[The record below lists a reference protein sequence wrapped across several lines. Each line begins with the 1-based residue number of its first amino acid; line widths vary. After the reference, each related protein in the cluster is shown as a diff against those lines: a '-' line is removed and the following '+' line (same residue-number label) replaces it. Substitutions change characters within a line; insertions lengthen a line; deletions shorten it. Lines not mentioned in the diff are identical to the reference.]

1 MNDFNTSIGRS
12 RTMDAS
18 VDAGLRTFMLG
29 VYTKLTLGIGLA
41 GVLAFIAGTV
51 PVVTNLI
58 FGTPLYYV
66 VMFAPPALIFGSMFF
81 MKNPSPTGSAILY
94 WAIVATV
101 GLGLGVYFALAQANM
116 SITTAGGISQS
127 FNYMTI
133 AKAFFITASAFAALS
148 LWGYTTKRD
157 LSAIGSFAIMAIWA
171 LFAVSI
177 VYMILPAIG
186 LIEHSGGMEWMISG
200 GFALLSA
207 VLVAWQTQELKE
219 GYYAFAADQ
228 RGMAVMTN
236 WGALNFYI
244 SFINS
249 ERNIVT
255 HPSKRSSCPTATGRL
270 AATRR

>member
-1 MNDFNTSIGRS
+1 MNDFNTSIARGRS
-12 RTMDAS
+12 MDAS

-29 VYTKLTLGIGLA
+29 VYSKLTIGIAIA
-41 GVLAFIAGTV
+41 GVLAFVAGTV
-51 PVVTNLI
+51 PVVRDLV

-66 VMFAPPALIFGSMFF
+66 VMFAPPALIIGSMFF

-101 GLGLGVYFALAQANM
+101 GLGLGVYFALAQSSM

-157 LSAIGSFAIMAIWA
+157 LSAIGSFAIMGIWA
-171 LFAVSI
+171 LFAVAVI
-177 VYMILPAIG
+177 YMILPAIG
-186 LIEHSGGMEWMISG
+186 LIEHSGPMEWLISG

-207 VLVAWQTQELKE
+207 ILVAWQTQELKE
-219 GYYAFAADQ
+219 GYYQFAGNE

-236 WGALNFYI
+236 WGALNF
-244 SFINS
+244 FIMFVNMF
-249 ERNIVT
+249 RFVLML
-255 HPSKRSSCPTATGRL
+255 L
-270 AATRR
+270 ASRE

>member
-1 MNDFNTSIGRS
+1 MNDFNTSIARG

-66 VMFAPPALIFGSMFF
+66 VAFGPIAIIFGSMFF
-81 MKNPSPTGSAILY
+81 MKNPSPLGSAIMY
-94 WAIVATV
+94 WTLVTLI
-101 GLGLGVYFALAQANM
+101 GLGLGVYFLMAQTGLNM
-116 SITTAGGISQS
+116 STAGGISQAL
-127 FNYMTI
+127 NYGTI
-133 AKAFFITASAFAALS
+133 AKAFFITSSAFAALS

-171 LFAVSI
+171 LVAVSLI
-177 VYMILPAIG
+177 YMLLPAIG
-186 LIEHSGGMEWMISG
+186 IMEPSSNMEWMISG

-219 GYYAFAADQ
+219 GYYQFAGNE

-236 WGALNFYI
+236 WGALNF
-244 SFINS
+244 FIMFVNMF
-249 ERNIVT
+249 RFVLML
-255 HPSKRSSCPTATGRL
+255 L
-270 AATRR
+270 ASRE

>member
-1 MNDFNTSIGRS
+1 MNDFNTSIARG

-29 VYTKLTLGIGLA
+29 VYSKLTIGIAIA
-41 GVLAFIAGTV
+41 GILAFAAGTV
-51 PVVTNLI
+51 PAIRDLV

-127 FNYMTI
+127 FTYMTI

-157 LSAIGSFAIMAIWA
+157 LSAIGSFAIMAVIWMPQLPNSAAPA
-171 LFAVSI
+171 LIGSI
-177 VYMILPAIG
+177 YRPALTPSPIRC
-186 LIEHSGGMEWMISG
+186 
-200 GFALLSA
+200 
-207 VLVAWQTQELKE
+207 
-219 GYYAFAADQ
+219 Q
-228 RGMAVMTN
+228 RSLRWHG
-236 WGALNFYI
+236 WHCL
-244 SFINS
+244 
-249 ERNIVT
+249 
-255 HPSKRSSCPTATGRL
+255 
-270 AATRR
+270 TRKPPPR

>member
-1 MNDFNTSIGRS
+1 MNDFNTSIARG

-41 GVLAFIAGTV
+41 GILAFIAGTV
-51 PVVTNLI
+51 PVVTNLV

-66 VMFAPPALIFGSMFF
+66 VAFGPIAIIFGSMFF
-81 MKNPSPTGSAILY
+81 MKNPSPLGSAIMY
-94 WAIVATV
+94 WTLVTLI
-101 GLGLGVYFALAQANM
+101 GLGLGVYFLMAQTGLNM
-116 SITTAGGISQS
+116 STAGGISQAM
-127 FNYMTI
+127 NYGTI
-133 AKAFFITASAFAALS
+133 AKAFFITSSAFAALS

-171 LFAVSI
+171 LLAVSLI
-177 VYMILPAIG
+177 YAVLPALGIMQP
-186 LIEHSGGMEWMISG
+186 SSGMEWMISG

-219 GYYAFAADQ
+219 GYYQFAGNE

-236 WGALNFYI
+236 WGALNF
-244 SFINS
+244 FIMFVNMF
-249 ERNIVT
+249 RFVLML
-255 HPSKRSSCPTATGRL
+255 L
-270 AATRR
+270 ASRE